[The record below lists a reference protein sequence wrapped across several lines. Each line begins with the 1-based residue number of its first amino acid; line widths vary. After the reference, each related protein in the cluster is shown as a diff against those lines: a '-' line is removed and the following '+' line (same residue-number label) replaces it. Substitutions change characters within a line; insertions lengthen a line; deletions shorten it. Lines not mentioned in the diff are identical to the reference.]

1 MKGFKGQLVDMKDL
15 DIATGLLQ
23 NNKGANDKN
32 AAELIGSESIQQ
44 NQVDKIK
51 LAHRFLSIA
60 QQYEFKNQ
68 QQFEAYLTDD
78 ESYQQLL
85 KQYRVEPGFLF
96 RAYQNAHQNLLGSMH
111 QEERQEAK
119 RIASNALAI
128 MKANK
133 NEPKSDHE
141 AEQRLITF
149 LQKNEAKSFKD
160 INDFIKVLASN
171 PLFQPG
177 EQYETQFSPDILFD
191 AWKIHHQ
198 EFVKQQDVGPQN
210 PEQHVTNDR
219 LVSNAVTPN
228 EQNAEVAAL
237 TAAGIN
243 TPKPSPGKSRNG
255 QKNPLSSSRIVR
267 SLMRQS
273 YVPGLTDQQLNET
286 NQDKGSRLPTPLS
299 TKPKKLPDGSG

>member
-1 MKGFKGQLVDMKDL
+1 MKEFKGLLVNMKDL

-23 NNKGANDKN
+23 NNAGANDKN

-85 KQYRVEPGFLF
+85 KQYRVEPGLLF
-96 RAYQNAHQNLLGSMH
+96 RAYQNAHQNFESMH
-111 QEERQEAK
+111 QEKRQEAK

-198 EFVKQQDVGPQN
+198 EFVKQQDIGPQN

-243 TPKPSPGKSRNG
+243 TPKPLPGKSRNR
-255 QKNPLSSSRIVR
+255 QENPLSSSPINP

-273 YVPGLTDQQLNET
+273 SVTGLTDPQLNET
-286 NQDKGSRLPTPLS
+286 NKNQVNGSRLPTPLS
-299 TKPKKLPDGSG
+299 TKPDLKLKGS